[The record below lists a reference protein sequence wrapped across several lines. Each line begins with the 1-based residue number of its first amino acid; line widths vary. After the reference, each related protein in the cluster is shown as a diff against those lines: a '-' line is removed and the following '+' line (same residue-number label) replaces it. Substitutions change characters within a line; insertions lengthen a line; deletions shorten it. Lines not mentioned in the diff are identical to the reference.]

1 VIDERPATARSG
13 GGPAVTESQPV
24 WRLALA
30 GGAPV
35 MTNEWLANEVP
46 VALVYNGITHV
57 VMLATPCDLE
67 DFALGFSLSEGIIDS
82 ADELRSCEVVE
93 GCGGLELQI
102 EISSRA
108 FAGLKDQRRQLAGRT
123 GCGLCGAESLE
134 HAMRPVAPL
143 TQRPLVRLPHVATA
157 LDALDAAQQI
167 RNDTGATHAAAWVD
181 ADGQL
186 QLCREDVGRHN
197 ALDKLIGAIRR
208 QHLAT
213 AGGFVLISSRA
224 SYEMVQKTARAG
236 IAALVAVSAP
246 TALAVRVASEA
257 SLALA
262 CWARGDRLTAYTH
275 PEAFVA

>member
-24 WRLALA
+24 WRLAVA

-224 SYEMVQKTARAG
+224 SYEMVQKAATVG
-236 IAALVAVSAP
+236 IGFIAAISAP
-246 TALAVRVASEA
+246 TALAIRLAQETDVTLLGFVRRQGHVVY
-257 SLALA
+257 A
-262 CWARGDRLTAYTH
+262 CPHRLR
-275 PEAFVA
+275 